1 MKLQLFI
8 FLCFVIA
15 QIKYPAISQETIER
29 NPQKES
35 RLIKEYSKG
44 KIMTFEYQK
53 ITARDIAIYND
64 HVEFTDRKSGKRQSF
79 DLADVSLINVKKGS
93 FAFEGML
100 LGGLGGLILPLGFH
114 DQYGNYPKG
123 EAFLICAAVGAGV
136 GLIVGALIDDTKTV
150 FQTGTLFISDKSN
163 PQNTFPP
170 ALSARSV
177 PIITFSI
184 PID

>member
-1 MKLQLFI
+1 MNKRFVLLFC
-8 FLCFVIA
+8 FLALTGLFSASA
-15 QIKYPAISQETIER
+15 QDVIER